1 MSLPALRP
9 LHWLLFALVALAF
22 FAWGVWLMRAP
33 ERVEPLPWLAEWQ
46 APLLTPLAEDRLTLS
61 GLSAAVAGELWL
73 QPRPAGPRL
82 LYRAELDGG
91 GAWRLEAELALSERE
106 RASLMSAAGLG
117 PQDAEQPLSR
127 QLAEQ
132 LGRHAV
138 SALSLKPL
146 QPVPAERLLAS
157 LGQPRLRLELAE
169 GEAWVYPQQGLTA
182 HLQGDE
188 LQLLRVVPRRALQ
201 Q

>member
-9 LHWLLFALVALAF
+9 LHWLLFALLALAF

-73 QPRPAGPRL
+73 QPRPDGPRL
-82 LYRAELDGG
+82 LYRAELDGES
-91 GAWRLEAELALSERE
+91 WRLEAELALSEAE
-106 RASLMSAAGLG
+106 RASLMSAASLG

-127 QLAEQ
+127 QLVEQ
-132 LGRHAV
+132 LARHGV
-138 SALSLKPL
+138 VGLTLKPL

-182 HLQGDE
+182 HLRDDRVE
-188 LQLLRVVPRRALQ
+188 LLRAVPRRALQ
-201 Q
+201 QP